1 MNMQI
6 IYTFDPETREFIGAY
21 ERDSNIKS
29 QLDISDRT
37 LDAPVH
43 KAGFTTIRNAD
54 NTAWLNTADHRGIKQ
69 YNTTSKIESTVDY
82 IGDIKDGFTLQT
94 PPHEFCIWS
103 AKNKAWIVDSEG
115 LLADAK
121 LKKRAEINQARDKAE
136 LSGFEYGGNMYDS
149 DDAATRRIS
158 NAALA
163 ARSAIDSGD
172 SYDVYWTLQDN
183 TNVRLLETDL
193 VALQAALVLHV
204 SKTFEKANMLKAM
217 IELAESQDDL
227 NNITW

>member
-6 IYTFDPETREFIGAY
+6 IYTFDPETREYIGYY
-21 ERDSNIKS
+21 ERDANIKS
-29 QLDISDRT
+29 RLDISDRT
-37 LDAPVH
+37 LDAPTHNV
-43 KAGFTTIRNAD
+43 GYTPVRNAD
-54 NTAWLNTADHRGIKQ
+54 NTDWVLVPDHRGKKQ
-69 YNTTSKIESTVDY
+69 YNTTNKVESAVDY
-82 IGDIKDGFTLQT
+82 IGDIKDGFSLQI
-94 PPHEFCIWS
+94 PPHEFCVWS
-103 AKNKAWIVDSEG
+103 QQSKAWIVDGAG

-121 LKKRAEINQARDKAE
+121 LKKRAEINQARDAAE
-136 LSGFEYGGNMYDS
+136 MSGFEYNGNMYDS

-183 TNVRLLETDL
+183 SNVRLMETDL
-193 VALQAALVLHV
+193 IALQAALVLHV

-217 IELAESQDDL
+217 IDLAESQDDL